1 MDLGLKGRTAIVSGA
16 SSGLG
21 LATAEALAGEGA
33 NVTMFARRREV
44 LEREADRIGAL
55 AVRGDVTNPRDLS
68 AVVQRTVEAFGGL
81 DILVWNSG
89 GPPPGPAT
97 AISPESVEEAV
108 ELLLAPL
115 VRLVELC
122 LPHLAQSEGGR
133 ILVFTSSAVKE
144 PTEHLALSNTIR
156 PGVTGYA
163 KSLAREL
170 GPQGVTVNC
179 VAPGRIDTA
188 RLAQLYPDGHPA
200 RTLGHAAGVRRCR
213 LLPRVR
219 PRALRDGRDC
229 RRRRRPDAR
238 VALMRSRLS
247 PLRFAVAGAILLVAV
262 FAYMVTQKSDK
273 LLEVP
278 DKAHPLSG
286 LINVPG
292 STRRQDGGG
301 IYYVDVVLQKASLL
315 QAASK
320 LFRPEGADLISQN

>member
-55 AVRGDVTNPRDLS
+55 AVRGDVTNPRDLK
-68 AVVQRTVEAFGGL
+68 AVVQRTVEAFGGV

-97 AISPESVEEAV
+97 AVTPEAVEEAV
-108 ELLLAPL
+108 DLLLTPL
-115 VRLVELC
+115 IRLVDLC
-122 LPHLAQSEGGR
+122 LPHLVQSEGGR

-144 PTEHLALSNTIR
+144 PTEHLALSNMVR

-188 RLAQLYPDGHPA
+188 RLAQLYPDGPTEAHLKAIPLGRWGTPQEFGDVACFLASDRA
-200 RTLGHAAGVRRCR
+200 R
-213 LLPRVR
+213 
-219 PRALRDGRDC
+219 
-229 RRRRRPDAR
+229 
-238 VALMRSRLS
+238 
-247 PLRFAVAGAILLVAV
+247 
-262 FAYMVTQKSDK
+262 YVTGIT
-273 LLEVP
+273 V
-278 DKAHPLSG
+278 
-286 LINVPG
+286 VV
-292 STRRQDGGG
+292 DGGLTRG
-301 IYYVDVVLQKASLL
+301 LL
-315 QAASK
+315 
-320 LFRPEGADLISQN
+320 